1 MIKAVINGKEAEIKK
16 DSTIA
21 EVIAVYKL
29 NPERVV
35 AELNG
40 NVLTRDKYADTLIN
54 SGDKVELINF
64 VGGG

>member
-1 MIKAVINGKEAEIKK
+1 MIKTVINGKEAEIKK
-16 DSTIA
+16 DSTLA
-21 EVIAVYKL
+21 EVIALYKL

-35 AELNG
+35 AEVNG

-54 SGDKVELINF
+54 SGDRVELINF